1 MENEFLLVIIM
12 NVIVKKKKIFGV
24 DELGILYFVIYK
36 VFVIDV

>member
-12 NVIVKKKKIFGV
+12 NVIVKKKIFGV

>member
-12 NVIVKKKKIFGV
+12 NVIVKKKICGV